1 MILEIE
7 LEQIYKYM
15 IQKISLTN
23 FKAYEEEEFNIAPLT
38 LIAGINGMGKSSILQ
53 SLLMLKQSYDVEYLN
68 KEEKQIRLNGHLVNL
83 ENSNVLCYAMA
94 SVRNVIVS
102 VETDKGCH
110 TWTIDAQDPT
120 GTNPS
125 CTYEG
130 DDYKTLSLFFDT
142 MEFLTAERV
151 GPRSEYRTLSD
162 KAYNTQLGIQGELTP
177 AYLYQSLQKNE
188 IIGIENMQFKET
200 VPNAIDKQ
208 LINNV
213 NAWMSWIMNVKMA
226 TYTHATDPQTIKLE
240 YGFDDVWE
248 HFSAL
253 QVGFGLSFVLPV
265 VTALLKAKV
274 GDLILVENPEAHL
287 HPSAQVR
294 LGQMISK
301 AVSCGVQVLVET
313 HSDHLLNGIRL
324 ARKEKILKNES
335 DVNLIFVQRKS
346 IEDQLVTLTNE
357 IKIRDNGKLSDR
369 PPFFFDTWEDT
380 LVKLI

>member
-1 MILEIE
+1 
-7 LEQIYKYM
+7 M
-15 IQKISLTN
+15 IQRISLRN
-23 FKAYEEEEFNIAPLT
+23 FKSYEDEEFNIAPLT

-53 SLLMLKQSYDVEYLN
+53 SLLMLKQSYDVDYLN

-83 ENSNVLCYAMA
+83 ENSGVLCYAMA
-94 SVRNVIVS
+94 SERNVSVS
-102 VETDKGCH
+102 IDTEIGNHK
-110 TWTIDAQDPT
+110 WTIETQDPVE
-120 GTNPS
+120 TNPS

-130 DDYKTLSLFFDT
+130 EEYKSMSLFSDT

-151 GPRSEYRTLSD
+151 GPRYEYRIQSD
-162 KAYNTQLGIQGELTP
+162 KAYNTKLGVQGELTP

-188 IIGIENMQFKET
+188 EIGMDDMLFAEGDHR
-200 VPNAIDKQ
+200 AIDKQ

-226 TYTHATDPQTIKLE
+226 TYTYATDPQTVKLE
-240 YGFDDVWE
+240 YGLDDVWG

-274 GDLILVENPEAHL
+274 GDLILIENPEAHL

-301 AVSCGVQVLVET
+301 AVACGAQVIVET

-324 ARKEKILKNES
+324 ARKENVLKQES
-335 DVNLIFVQRKS
+335 DVNLIFVQRKP
-346 IEDQLVTLTNE
+346 INNQLVTFTNE
-357 IKIRDNGKLSDR
+357 IKINDNGKLSDR

-380 LVKLI
+380 LMKLI

>member
-1 MILEIE
+1 
-7 LEQIYKYM
+7 M

-23 FKAYEEEEFNIAPLT
+23 FKAYEEEEFNLAPLT

-68 KEEKQIRLNGHLVNL
+68 KEEKQIRLNGHFVNL

-94 SVRNVIVS
+94 SERIVIVS
-102 VETDKGCH
+102 IETDKGCH

-120 GTNPS
+120 EPNPS

-130 DDYKTLSLFFDT
+130 GEYKTMALFQDS
-142 MEFLTAERV
+142 MEFLMAERV
-151 GPRSEYRTLSD
+151 GPRSEYRTQSD
-162 KAYNTQLGIQGELTP
+162 KAYNTKLGVQGELTP

-188 IIGIENMQFKET
+188 NIGIGDMQFIET
-200 VPNAIDKQ
+200 DQRAIDKQ

-226 TYTHATDPQTIKLE
+226 TYTNATDPQTVKLE
-240 YGFDDVWE
+240 YGLDDVWG

-265 VTALLKAKV
+265 VTALLKAQV

-301 AVSCGVQVLVET
+301 AVSCGVQVIVET

-324 ARKEKILKNES
+324 ARKEKVLKHES
-335 DVNLIFVQRKS
+335 DVNLIFIRRKS
-346 IEDQLVTLTNE
+346 INNQLVTSTNE
-357 IKIRDNGKLSDR
+357 ISIRDNGKLSDR

>member
-1 MILEIE
+1 
-7 LEQIYKYM
+7 M
-15 IQKISLTN
+15 IQSISLVN
-23 FKAYEEEEFNIAPLT
+23 FKAYEDEEFNIAPLT

-53 SLLMLKQSYDVEYLN
+53 SLLMLRQSYDVDYLN
-68 KEEKQIRLNGHLVNL
+68 KEEKQVRLNGHFVNL

-94 SVRNVIVS
+94 SDRNVSVS
-102 VETDKGCH
+102 VETENGNH
-110 TWTIDAQDPT
+110 TWTIDAQDPEE
-120 GTNPS
+120 TNPS

-130 DDYKTLSLFFDT
+130 EDYKSMSLFADS

-151 GPRSEYRTLSD
+151 GPRTEYKVQSD
-162 KAYNTQLGIQGELTP
+162 KAYNTKLGVQGELTP
-177 AYLYQSLQKNE
+177 SYLYKSLQLNE
-188 IIGIENMQFKET
+188 NIGMDDVLFDDGEKQAM
-200 VPNAIDKQ
+200 DKQ

-213 NAWMSWIMNVKMA
+213 NAWMSWIMNVKMS

-240 YGFDDVWE
+240 YGLDDVWG

-253 QVGFGLSFVLPV
+253 QVGFGLSFVLPI
-265 VTALLKAKV
+265 VTALLKAKS
-274 GDLILVENPEAHL
+274 GDLVLVENPEAHL

-301 AVSCGVQVLVET
+301 AVSCGAQVIVET

-324 ARKEKILKNES
+324 ARKEKTLKNES

-346 IEDQLVTLTNE
+346 INNQLATLTNE

>member
-1 MILEIE
+1 
-7 LEQIYKYM
+7 M

-23 FKAYEEEEFNIAPLT
+23 FKAYEDEEFNIAPLT

-53 SLLMLKQSYDVEYLN
+53 SLLMLRQSYDVDYLN
-68 KEEKQIRLNGHLVNL
+68 KDEKQIRLNGHYINL
-83 ENSNVLCYAMA
+83 ENSDVLCYAMA
-94 SVRNVIVS
+94 SERNVVVS
-102 VETDKGCH
+102 IETENGNH
-110 TWTIDAQDPT
+110 TWGIDAHNPEET
-120 GTNPS
+120 TPS
-125 CTYEG
+125 CTYQGEN
-130 DDYKTLSLFFDT
+130 YKTMSLFSDS

-151 GPRSEYRTLSD
+151 GPRSEYRVQSE
-162 KAYNTQLGIQGELTP
+162 KAYNTKLGVQGELTP
-177 AYLYQSLQKNE
+177 AYLYQSLQRNE
-188 IIGIENMQFKET
+188 NIGMEGMLFTDGDKKA
-200 VPNAIDKQ
+200 VDKQ

-226 TYTHATDPQTIKLE
+226 AYTHTTDPQTIKLE
-240 YGFDDVWE
+240 YGLDDVWG

-301 AVSCGVQVLVET
+301 AVSCGAQVIVET

-324 ARKEKILKNES
+324 ARKEAVLAKES
-335 DVNLIFVQRKS
+335 DVNLIFIQRRP
-346 IEDQLVTLTNE
+346 IGDHLVTLTNE
-357 IKIRDNGKLSDR
+357 IKIHDNGKLSDR